1 MIKVSSNF
9 LSKSVT
15 LYIIYLM
22 KKIVIIGGGF
32 GGLSFLKSAR
42 KSKNKF
48 TLIDQTNHHLF
59 QPLLYQVA
67 TAVLSPSDITV
78 PIRNLFKKDEH
89 VNIVFDEVIDIN
101 QEKNFL
107 ELKSG
112 DYISYDKLLIS
123 VGSSYSYFG
132 NDDWSIYSHGLKNL
146 NDALDIRDNILKA
159 FEMAESE
166 KDHDKKLSYLN
177 FVIIG
182 GGPTGVELAGS
193 IAELAYKNIKNEYR
207 NFNIDDINVHLIEA
221 GNNILPDYATNLSTK
236 ASKYLQKLGVDL
248 KLNEKV
254 LNIESNKVTTEKDF
268 YFTNNIIWAAGNK
281 ANPLIEKL
289 NTEVDKFGRVIVND
303 DFSIKN
309 SNSIYVIG
317 DAANYKNKNGEPLP
331 GIAPV
336 AIQQGKYL
344 AKLLTTNQSSNI
356 KKNFRYRDK
365 GMMATI
371 GGFKAIGVIGKI
383 QVSGLLAWLTWSLVH
398 LVYLIGYKSKFIV
411 LIEWVFAYFLNKRG
425 TRIIY
430 RENIKGNTNN

>member
-1 MIKVSSNF
+1 
-9 LSKSVT
+9 
-15 LYIIYLM
+15 M

-78 PIRNLFKKDEH
+78 PIRNLFKKDEN

-112 DYISYDKLLIS
+112 DNINYDKLLIS

-254 LNIESNKVTTEKDF
+254 LNIESNKVTTEKDS

>member
-1 MIKVSSNF
+1 
-9 LSKSVT
+9 
-15 LYIIYLM
+15 M

-78 PIRNLFKKDEH
+78 PIRNLFKKDEN

-112 DYISYDKLLIS
+112 DNINYDKLLIS